1 MKKYFRMIAAVLICL
16 VAVSVTDVKAASYS
30 DADVY
35 LLAQLVYHEAHNQ
48 AYNGKVGIAE
58 VVLNRLNSS
67 LFPNSVEAVIGQK
80 GQFLSVSRLRG
91 VKPTDQ
97 EIRIA
102 ENVLNGSLRVFD
114 DPNVM
119 YFRNPKITSGF
130 SSKVE
135 KNWGNL
141 DYATAIGDHAFYSQ
155 DMKTLKIAA
164 AAEKEDEISNKLPTS
179 VVASMFSAEK
189 KDVVEKAEVVEVIA
203 QAVADETVAEEVVAE
218 ENVAV
223 VAEDA
228 VAVADIV
235 PSENFL
241 AVANAVET
249 EVAVE
254 DDALLATDMDST
266 ASNEELLALAQT
278 MQVQLSLEDTL
289 ANEIETAVEVE
300 AESEDDVTEVD
311 AAATDETDTDVDTDV
326 DEDLVAD
333 VVALAVDTDV
343 ALTEMVMP
351 TYTLQMAASKVTDS
365 EDADSEDADSDNEDD
380 EDDEDEEIDEN
391 DPVARVHR
399 QLKRDAKLKRKQ
411 DAKRAAEY
419 TQAINAAH
427 DLAVVNTKAAVE
439 RVENVLKAGQPLNIK
454 TLAN

>member
-164 AAEKEDEISNKLPTS
+164 VAEKEDEISNKLPTS

-203 QAVADETVAEEVVAE
+203 QAVADETVAEEA
-218 ENVAV
+218 VAV

-266 ASNEELLALAQT
+266 ASNEELLALTQT

-289 ANEIETAVEVE
+289 ANETETAVEVE
-300 AESEDDVTEVD
+300 AESEGDVTEVD
-311 AAATDETDTDVDTDV
+311 AAATDETDTDV

-343 ALTEMVMP
+343 TLTEMVMP
-351 TYTLQMAASKVTDS
+351 TDTLQMAASKVTDS

>member
-1 MKKYFRMIAAVLICL
+1 MKKYLRMIAAVLICL

-179 VVASMFSAEK
+179 VVASMLSAEK

-203 QAVADETVAEEVVAE
+203 QAVTDEIIADETVAEETVAEEITAIDENVVAE
-218 ENVAV
+218 AASEM
-223 VAEDA
+223 VAE
-228 VAVADIV
+228 VVVPEIEVPVAD
-235 PSENFL
+235 E
-241 AVANAVET
+241 
-249 EVAVE
+249 
-254 DDALLATDMDST
+254 ALLATDMDSI
-266 ASNEELLALAQT
+266 ASNEELLALTQT

-289 ANEIETAVEVE
+289 ANEMET
-300 AESEDDVTEVD
+300 
-311 AAATDETDTDVDTDV
+311 
-326 DEDLVAD
+326 VAD
-333 VVALAVDTDV
+333 VVALAADTDV
-343 ALTEMVMP
+343 TLTEMVMP
-351 TYTLQMAASKVTDS
+351 TDTLQIAGATDIDS
-365 EDADSEDADSDNEDD
+365 EDADSEDAYSSNEDD

-454 TLAN
+454 TLVN